1 MSYQLTDW
9 DLEQIT
15 DTLDRHQAG
24 SVMEY
29 SGRAMYGKQCLGIVT
44 DDEASAFLSLGSALT
59 ESGSAG
65 RNLVSVLLRYKACHD
80 SMGRDEIVVYFPSI
94 TMPAGYV
101 EEDEDND

>member
-9 DLEQIT
+9 DLEQIS
-15 DTLDRHQAG
+15 DQLDMHEAG
-24 SVMEY
+24 SVMKY

-44 DDEASAFLSLGSALT
+44 DDEASAFLILGSALT
-59 ESGSAG
+59 EAGNAG
-65 RNLVSVLLRYKACHD
+65 RDLVRALLRSKVCHD
-80 SMGRDEIVVYFPSI
+80 SMGRDEVVVYFPSI

>member
-15 DTLDRHQAG
+15 DTLDMYEAG
-24 SVMEY
+24 SIMEY
-29 SGRAMYGKQCLGIVT
+29 SGRAMYGAQCLGIVT
-44 DDEASAFLSLGSALT
+44 PDVASTFMILGSALADLGNDGNALT
-59 ESGSAG
+59 
-65 RNLVSVLLRYKACHD
+65 RKLLREVRTD

-101 EEDEDND
+101 EGDEDSDN

>member
-15 DTLDRHQAG
+15 DTLDMYEAG
-24 SVMEY
+24 TVRRY

-44 DDEASAFLSLGSALT
+44 DDEASAFLILGSTLT
-59 ESGSAG
+59 EAGNAG
-65 RNLVSVLLRYKACHD
+65 RDLVRVLLRSKACHD
-80 SMGRDEIVVYFPSI
+80 NMGRDEIVVYFPSI

-101 EEDEDND
+101 EEDEDNE

>member
-15 DTLDRHQAG
+15 DTLDIHEAG

-29 SGRAMYGKQCLGIVT
+29 SGRAMYGAQCLGIVT
-44 DDEASAFLSLGSALT
+44 EDVASTFLILGSSLADAGSKGQALT
-59 ESGSAG
+59 RA
-65 RNLVSVLLRYKACHD
+65 LLYDVRQD
-80 SMGRDEIVVYFPSI
+80 SMGRDEAVVYFPSI

-101 EEDEDND
+101 EEDEDSDN

>member
-15 DTLDRHQAG
+15 DTLDMYEAG

-29 SGRAMYGKQCLGIVT
+29 SGRAMYGAQCLGIVT
-44 DDEASAFLSLGSALT
+44 EDVPSAFMILGSALADLGNDGNALT
-59 ESGSAG
+59 
-65 RNLVSVLLRYKACHD
+65 RKLLREVRTD
-80 SMGRDEIVVYFPSI
+80 SMGRDETVVYFPSI

>member
-15 DTLDRHQAG
+15 DTLDMYEAG

-29 SGRAMYGKQCLGIVT
+29 SGRAMYGAQCLGIVT
-44 DDEASAFLSLGSALT
+44 PDVASAFMILGSALADLGNDGNALT
-59 ESGSAG
+59 
-65 RNLVSVLLRYKACHD
+65 RKLLREVRTD
-80 SMGRDEIVVYFPSI
+80 SMGRDETVVYFPSI

-101 EEDEDND
+101 EEDEDNE